1 MKKNSAPEESLLPAE
16 KRAAA
21 SLSLIYALRML
32 GLFMIFPVF
41 ALYAMDFEG
50 ATPLLVGLAMGIYGL
65 TQAIFQIPFG
75 LLSDRIGRKPVIAM
89 GLLIFAAGSVVAA
102 LSTDILWVIMG
113 RALQGSGAIA
123 AAIMALAADL
133 SREEQRTKMMA
144 FIGASIG
151 LSFSL
156 ALLLGPL
163 LVSLTSISGLFWL
176 TAVLA
181 LGGIAVLYLW
191 VPTPHSSRHHRDTQP
206 IPAELKI
213 VLKNRALLRLDA
225 GIFILHMILTSC
237 FVAVPLALAD
247 TGLPV
252 ADHWLVYLPM
262 LLISLAV
269 MVPFVIIA
277 EKKRQMKFVFLLAI
291 SVIATALL
299 LLGWL
304 HETVWQIGILLT
316 FFFSAFNVLEAMLP
330 SLVSK
335 IAPSERKGSAMGV
348 YTSSQFLGAF
358 VGGVS
363 GGALY
368 GGWGAQGV
376 FWVAALMALLWWSI
390 AQRMEDPKHLSGYLL
405 KLTGV
410 NEESA
415 GACAERLSQ
424 VAGVA
429 EAVVV
434 VEDQIAYLKV
444 DKKLLDEAAL
454 KQVGLA
460 G

>member
-1 MKKNSAPEESLLPAE
+1 MKKNTVEEEGLLPAE

-21 SLSLIYALRML
+21 SLSLIYGLRML

-89 GLLIFAAGSVVAA
+89 GLLIFALGSVLAA
-102 LSTDILWVIMG
+102 LSNDIFWVIMG

-151 LSFSL
+151 LSFSV

-163 LVSLTSISGLFWL
+163 LVSWTSISGLFWL

-181 LGGIAVLYLW
+181 IGGIAVLYLW
-191 VPTPHSSRHHRDTQP
+191 VPTPHRSQHHRDTQP
-206 IPAELKI
+206 IPAELKS
-213 VLKNRALLRLDA
+213 VLKNKALLRLDA
-225 GIFILHMILTSC
+225 GIFILHMILTAC
-237 FVAVPLALAD
+237 FIAVPLALAD
-247 TGLPV
+247 TGLPA
-252 ADHWLVYLPM
+252 ADHWQVYLPM
-262 LLISLAV
+262 LLISLGV

-277 EKKRQMKFVFLLAI
+277 EKRRQMKFVFLLAI
-291 SVIATALL
+291 SVIATSLL
-299 LLGWL
+299 LLGWM
-304 HETVWQIGILLT
+304 HESVWQIGILLT
-316 FFFSAFNVLEAMLP
+316 LFFSAFNVLEAMLP
-330 SLVSK
+330 SLISK
-335 IAPSERKGSAMGV
+335 IAPPARKGSAMGV
-348 YTSSQFLGAF
+348 YTTSQFLGAF

-368 GGWGAQGV
+368 GAWGAQGV
-376 FWVAALMALLWWSI
+376 FWTTALMAVLWWSI
-390 AQRMEDPKHLSGYLL
+390 AQRMEKPQHLSGYLL
-405 KLTGV
+405 KLKAV
-410 NEESA
+410 SEESA
-415 GACAERLSQ
+415 DACVARLSQ
-424 VAGVA
+424 VKGVA

-444 DKKLLDEAAL
+444 DKTQLDEAAL
-454 KQVGLA
+454 KAVCVA
-460 G
+460 